1 MFTVSKPK
9 LRKIERVVPS
19 APAKQSKEEIMKSN
33 TYQRFVTKMDQILEQ
48 LDDPDAAIS
57 LEDNFENIDCI
68 PTNMLNNISNE
79 AAILKAKGNAIEILP
94 QNKLTVLINYA
105 MRSIHVAKDS
115 SAGPD
120 NEELIAD
127 DCIEKIT
134 NAVEA
139 SLLVCNIYSCRST
152 SFLQEDNIDAII
164 KFLQFQLR
172 ETIFPSYDPVYT
184 VDTKKKNKKNT
195 KVNSAER
202 EITKLY
208 SKIVQLC
215 KLMVQLLSNF
225 QFEDMIIIH
234 ASALGIEPFF
244 VDNIDTLQFVC
255 LDLVTTVIDKY
266 ANITFIFYLFKFY
279 TYFRFFKMTNISS
292 IEPIY

>member
-1 MFTVSKPK
+1 
-9 LRKIERVVPS
+9 
-19 APAKQSKEEIMKSN
+19 MKSN
-33 TYQRFVTKMDQILEQ
+33 TYQRFVSKMEQILEQ
-48 LDDPDAAIS
+48 LDDPDAVIS
-57 LEDNFENIDCI
+57 LEDNYENIDCI
-68 PTNMLNNISNE
+68 PTNMLNNISAE

-105 MRSIHVAKDS
+105 MRSIHIAKDS

-120 NEELIAD
+120 INEDLIAD

-152 SFLQEDNIDAII
+152 SFLQEDNIDSII
-164 KFLQFQLR
+164 KFIQFQLR

-184 VDTKKKNKKNT
+184 VDTKKKNKKNNKANNT
-195 KVNSAER
+195 QR
-202 EITKLY
+202 EVSKLY
-208 SKIVQLC
+208 SKIVQLT
-215 KLMVQLLSNF
+215 KLIVQLLGSF

-255 LDLVTTVIDKY
+255 LDLVTTVSCIY
-266 ANITFIFYLFKFY
+266 NFISFVRMFYQNPKLL
-279 TYFRFFKMTNISS
+279 
-292 IEPIY
+292 